1 LRWIMATWKY
11 PAKTYIMSNQR
22 DNKLVAAVF
31 GDPQHAQSVVEQL
44 IDRDFPMDQVSLL
57 HRAGGHGDDF
67 LGLAY
72 DSEGERIKV
81 WGQQGAFWG
90 ALGGLLAGVSGLLL
104 VPGVGALLVAGPMLD
119 MLAGAVTGA
128 GLMLGAAAVTR
139 VTIALRRAGIPEDKL
154 EELHQAVMDGK
165 TLLILHC
172 GDDDPQQWLRKLRWE
187 GADPVLTLP

>member
-1 LRWIMATWKY
+1 
-11 PAKTYIMSNQR
+11 
-22 DNKLVAAVF
+22 
-31 GDPQHAQSVVEQL
+31 
-44 IDRDFPMDQVSLL
+44 
-57 HRAGGHGDDF
+57 
-67 LGLAY
+67 
-72 DSEGERIKV
+72 
-81 WGQQGAFWG
+81 
-90 ALGGLLAGVSGLLL
+90 LLL

-154 EELHQAVMDGK
+154 EELHQAIMDGK

>member
-1 LRWIMATWKY
+1 
-11 PAKTYIMSNQR
+11 MSEQR
-22 DNKLVAAVF
+22 DSKLVAAVF
-31 GDPQHAQSVVEQL
+31 DDPQHAQSVVEQL

-72 DSEGERIKV
+72 DNEGERIKV

-154 EELHQAVMDGK
+154 EELHQAIMDGK

-172 GDDDPQQWLRKLRWE
+172 GDDDPEQWRRKLRWE